1 MGNGIELAKAYVQ
14 IVPSADGIQGKITEA
29 LGGESSKA
37 GDAAG
42 QLLGKKLV
50 GAVAKVIS
58 AAGLGKILA
67 ESIASGGALQQSLG
81 GVDRMRDD
89 GDLAG
94 DFYVQVGAFAQR
106 ANADALI
113 SILSRAGHRGR
124 LVYGS
129 NSLWNVQV
137 GPWPDTFIAQ
147 QKLAAFR
154 ALYPSAFVVGD

>member
-1 MGNGIELAKAYVQ
+1 MTAALLWATELLIFPARRPGTGRVR
-14 IVPSADGIQGKITEA
+14 V
-29 LGGESSKA
+29 
-37 GDAAG
+37 
-42 QLLGKKLV
+42 
-50 GAVAKVIS
+50 
-58 AAGLGKILA
+58 
-67 ESIASGGALQQSLG
+67 QSLG

>member
-81 GVDRMRDD
+81 GVETLFKDSADKVKSY
-89 GDLAG
+89 AAQA
-94 DFYVQVGAFAQR
+94 YKTVGLS
-106 ANADALI
+106 ANAYMEQTTSFA
-113 SILSRAGHRGR
+113 A
-124 LVYGS
+124 
-129 NSLWNVQV
+129 SLLASVSH
-137 GPWPDTFIAQ
+137 DTNAAAE
-147 QKLAAFR
+147 LANMAMVDM
-154 ALYPSAFVVGD
+154 ADNANKMGTDMQDI